1 MSYITTENQA
11 KWTADLAAIISQI
24 AAIDAAMLTAATG
37 GTKSYSFDSGTG
49 RQQEAFSSPL
59 ELISARQ
66 KLAATRDLLQ
76 RKLNGTAIVREQFRR

>member
-1 MSYITTENQA
+1 MSYITTENKE

-24 AAIDAAMLTAATG
+24 AAIDAAMITAATS

-49 RQQEAFSSPL
+49 RQQETFNSPL
-59 ELISARQ
+59 ELVATRQ

-76 RKLNGTAIVREQFRR
+76 RKLNGIAISRMQLRR